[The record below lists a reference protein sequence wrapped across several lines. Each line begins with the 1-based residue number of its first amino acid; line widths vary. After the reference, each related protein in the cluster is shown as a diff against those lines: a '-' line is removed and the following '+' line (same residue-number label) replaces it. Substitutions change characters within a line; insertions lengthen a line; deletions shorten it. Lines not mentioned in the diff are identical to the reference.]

1 MQQNGARPLRVIQV
15 CDLQAGG
22 ISSIIL
28 SLCEEMDREKVNFD
42 YLVYRDQPEFEDRR
56 AQRLGGRKLIADG
69 TNTANRAVRLV
80 RKFVRTGRILRR
92 EQAEIFHINGSTPY
106 DFLVG
111 MVARLAGVRTVILH
125 AHNSRLKKSSRLHRG
140 LQGLFRTLQ
149 PLCGDWYFA
158 CSDLAGEFMF
168 GSRCR
173 RKVIEVKN
181 GIHTRR
187 FRFDGAVREQMRA
200 EYGLQDALVVGHIGR
215 MVPAKNQSFLLEVF
229 AELLRLRPD
238 ARLVLIGSGEL
249 EEALMAQAGRMG
261 LVEKLTRIPS
271 TSQPERFYC
280 MMDLFM
286 LPSLFEGLPV
296 VGVEA
301 QASGLPCIFS
311 DSITRELAITDRA
324 HYLGLDRS
332 PAEWAELAAALA
344 AETPRNRE
352 EYAGRVR
359 EGGFEI
365 EDVAAW
371 LQEFYLSL

>member
-1 MQQNGARPLRVIQV
+1 
-15 CDLQAGG
+15 
-22 ISSIIL
+22 
-28 SLCEEMDREKVNFD
+28 
-42 YLVYRDQPEFEDRR
+42 
-56 AQRLGGRKLIADG
+56 
-69 TNTANRAVRLV
+69 
-80 RKFVRTGRILRR
+80 
-92 EQAEIFHINGSTPY
+92 
-106 DFLVG
+106 
-111 MVARLAGVRTVILH
+111 
-125 AHNSRLKKSSRLHRG
+125 
-140 LQGLFRTLQ
+140 
-149 PLCGDWYFA
+149 
-158 CSDLAGEFMF
+158 
-168 GSRCR
+168 
-173 RKVIEVKN
+173 
-181 GIHTRR
+181 
-187 FRFDGAVREQMRA
+187 
-200 EYGLQDALVVGHIGR
+200 
-215 MVPAKNQSFLLEVF
+215 
-229 AELLRLRPD
+229 
-238 ARLVLIGSGEL
+238 
-249 EEALMAQAGRMG
+249 MAQAGRMG

>member
-1 MQQNGARPLRVIQV
+1 
-15 CDLQAGG
+15 
-22 ISSIIL
+22 
-28 SLCEEMDREKVNFD
+28 
-42 YLVYRDQPEFEDRR
+42 
-56 AQRLGGRKLIADG
+56 
-69 TNTANRAVRLV
+69 
-80 RKFVRTGRILRR
+80 
-92 EQAEIFHINGSTPY
+92 
-106 DFLVG
+106 
-111 MVARLAGVRTVILH
+111 
-125 AHNSRLKKSSRLHRG
+125 
-140 LQGLFRTLQ
+140 
-149 PLCGDWYFA
+149 
-158 CSDLAGEFMF
+158 
-168 GSRCR
+168 
-173 RKVIEVKN
+173 
-181 GIHTRR
+181 
-187 FRFDGAVREQMRA
+187 MRA

-215 MVPAKNQSFLLEVF
+215 MVPAKNQGFLLEVF

-311 DSITRELAITDRA
+311 DSITRELAITDR
-324 HYLGLDRS
+324 S

>member
-1 MQQNGARPLRVIQV
+1 
-15 CDLQAGG
+15 
-22 ISSIIL
+22 
-28 SLCEEMDREKVNFD
+28 
-42 YLVYRDQPEFEDRR
+42 
-56 AQRLGGRKLIADG
+56 
-69 TNTANRAVRLV
+69 
-80 RKFVRTGRILRR
+80 
-92 EQAEIFHINGSTPY
+92 
-106 DFLVG
+106 
-111 MVARLAGVRTVILH
+111 
-125 AHNSRLKKSSRLHRG
+125 
-140 LQGLFRTLQ
+140 
-149 PLCGDWYFA
+149 
-158 CSDLAGEFMF
+158 
-168 GSRCR
+168 
-173 RKVIEVKN
+173 
-181 GIHTRR
+181 
-187 FRFDGAVREQMRA
+187 
-200 EYGLQDALVVGHIGR
+200 
-215 MVPAKNQSFLLEVF
+215 
-229 AELLRLRPD
+229 
-238 ARLVLIGSGEL
+238 
-249 EEALMAQAGRMG
+249 MG

>member
-28 SLCEEMDREKVNFD
+28 SVCEEMDREKVNFD

-111 MVARLAGVRTVILH
+111 MAARLAGVRTVILH

-140 LQGLFRTLQ
+140 LQSLFRTLQ

-187 FRFDGAVREQMRA
+187 FRFV
-200 EYGLQDALVVGHIGR
+200 
-215 MVPAKNQSFLLEVF
+215 
-229 AELLRLRPD
+229 LLRLRPD